1 MTRTRTLA
9 HISSDSDSDW
19 NISITNLIG
28 VHTCLLIPEILRH
41 IFSDIYLSGTE
52 GGLQYYWGRGSVQPE
67 RGVARRSLVA
77 LSCVCRSF
85 KDVAL
90 DILWAELENLEP
102 LFTSLPRGLWTLTE
116 CQQHVVRRPVTMN
129 DWAIFRQYASRV
141 RVLGNTRSDLFGGV
155 NTEFVHAIMAFSSN
169 SQLMPN
175 LRALCCGFCPPVRH
189 PCMRYLLGPS
199 LVYIRLTSNTDKFWT
214 NIMSSLISGLG
225 RHSLRLEVVA
235 LGGMSPGVAELALC
249 EPGLPHL
256 RRVSLTSLTNKTLL
270 CLSRLVGLEKL
281 DITIPEDLEAVKL
294 QFRTTLRRLVI
305 RISTL
310 TSSQDLAEGWVVPCK
325 HLELSPDI
333 TESAFDIEHTLRGMN
348 DRLLC
353 NCLRSIHLHGPK
365 SRDHVDYAFSLR
377 TFTPLLQFSRLK
389 SINLATSYMSLL
401 TDDALGSVVKSW
413 PCLEELYLGNISGGH
428 DPRSLLR
435 ALCLSSRLAPI
446 SGSLV

>member
-1 MTRTRTLA
+1 M
-9 HISSDSDSDW
+9 
-19 NISITNLIG
+19 
-28 VHTCLLIPEILRH
+28 IPTILTAF
-41 IFSDIYLSGTE
+41 I
-52 GGLQYYWGRGSVQPE
+52 
-67 RGVARRSLVA
+67 
-77 LSCVCRSF
+77 
-85 KDVAL
+85 
-90 DILWAELENLEP
+90 IL
-102 LFTSLPRGLWTLTE
+102 
-116 CQQHVVRRPVTMN
+116 CQVIRRPVTMN

-155 NTEFVHAIMAFSSN
+155 NAEFVHAIMAFSSN

-225 RHSLRLEVVA
+225 RHSPRLEVVA

-325 HLELSPDI
+325 HLELSPNI

-413 PCLEELYLGNISGGH
+413 PCLEEFYLGTEYFWRTRPKVTFEGLVSV
-428 DPRSLLR
+428 
-435 ALCLSSRLAPI
+435 LSSCPNLRKLGLVFDTTKLRPHTAEKPGGGIFNTSITVLHVGFSPI
-446 SGSLV
+446 KRVPEVAVALSAILPCLTEISVELGTQGGPDRDERIVKWKNVLGKIEFYTLIRKQEHLHV